1 MKQKKGNSTQQQPL
15 RKWLTGDANRHD
27 ERALDASAKD
37 DPFLADALEGY
48 RSLPE
53 ADHAADVTKLKVRL
67 RKQSESRRGAGF
79 YLLRIAA
86 VGAVLVAAWVVLQ
99 QFQSSENAAAVADAT
114 SAEAPP
120 AASETEPVLADS
132 AVVGIASQ
140 QKTEAAADDDRVAVQ
155 ESFSSKTKKV
165 APQSQAQANDEAQNF
180 STLKEEPAAAEAPP
194 PVAKSE
200 SKPTPTQSVDA
211 ALAIEATQ
219 AAPQKDEDLAK
230 AKASRAETKKLADT
244 APLRMPAAPAT
255 ALRQIT
261 GKVTD
266 ESGQPLAGG
275 AYILAKGTDIGTI
288 SDIDGNYSIDV
299 PKTAATLVF
308 SSNPYGDIQ
317 IGIGKKDNIDV
328 SFRFAGNFDI
338 DVLESIVPANAV
350 DAATGPITPPQPT
363 GGFSAYLKYLDEN
376 KLHPEAGKQP
386 RPAYI
391 VKVGFT
397 LQEDGTLTNFTSK
410 SKAPQA
416 YIDETIRL
424 LKEGPRWEGTP
435 GATAVL
441 YYGFR

>member
-1 MKQKKGNSTQQQPL
+1 M
-15 RKWLTGDANRHD
+15 RKWLIGDANRHD
-27 ERALDASAKD
+27 EQALDASAKD

-53 ADHAADVTKLKVRL
+53 ADHAADVTRLKARL
-67 RKQSESRRGAGF
+67 RKQSERRRGAGF

-99 QFQSSENAAAVADAT
+99 QFQGGEKAAAVADAMQSET
-114 SAEAPP
+114 PA
-120 AASETEPVLADS
+120 AASESEPVVADS

-140 QKTEAAADDDRVAVQ
+140 EKTDAAAADDRVAEQ
-155 ESFSSKTKKV
+155 EDFSPKAKKI
-165 APQSQAQANDEAQNF
+165 APQLQARANDEAQNF
-180 STLKEEPAAAEAPP
+180 SILKEEPATAGAPP
-194 PVAKSE
+194 PVAKTE
-200 SKPTPTQSVDA
+200 SKHAPTQSADA
-211 ALAIEATQ
+211 ALAIEATK
-219 AAPQKDEDLAK
+219 AAPQKDEHLAK
-230 AKASRAETKKLADT
+230 ANASRAEAKKLADS
-244 APLRMPAAPAT
+244 APLRMPTAPA
-255 ALRQIT
+255 AVLRQIT

-266 ESGQPLAGG
+266 ESGLPLIG
-275 AYILAKGTDIGTI
+275 AFILAKDAGIGTI

-338 DVLESIVPANAV
+338 DVLESIVPADAV
-350 DAATGPITPPQPT
+350 DAATSSITPPYPT
-363 GGFSAYLKYLDEN
+363 GGIDKYKMYLDEN

-391 VKVGFT
+391 VRVGFT

-410 SKAPQA
+410 GKAPQA
-416 YIDETIRL
+416 YIDEIIRL

-435 GATAVL
+435 GASAVL
-441 YYGFR
+441 YYGFK